1 MKRRTRTPSSASRRR
16 FMSLITAG
24 AAATA
29 IAGMPAGAAPAAPV
43 TPSAKKRTVKVSIH
57 PNAVPRTK
65 DTQDRS
71 SHGE

>member
-1 MKRRTRTPSSASRRR
+1 
-16 FMSLITAG
+16 MSLITAG
-24 AAATA
+24 GAATLV
-29 IAGMPAGAAPAAPV
+29 AGMPAGAAPAAAV
-43 TPSAKKRTVKVSIH
+43 TSAAKERRVKVSIH